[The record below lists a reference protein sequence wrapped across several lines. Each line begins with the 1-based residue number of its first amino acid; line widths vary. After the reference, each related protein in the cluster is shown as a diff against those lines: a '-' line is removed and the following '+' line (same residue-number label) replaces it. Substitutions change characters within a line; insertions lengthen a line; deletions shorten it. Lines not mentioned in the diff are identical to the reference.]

1 MDDARAAELL
11 AAERAR
17 VTEELSRLEAEFR
30 PDAADSAAD
39 EVASGDGA
47 VDLTERTRD
56 LDRIDALRVELAA
69 VERAEARLAAG
80 TFGLSVESGAPISD
94 ARLERIPTAE
104 RTADEQR
111 EFERLGG

>member
-17 VTEELSRLEAEFR
+17 VTEELNRLEAEFR
-30 PDAADSAAD
+30 PDVADSAAD
-39 EVASGDGA
+39 ELASGDGA

-56 LDRIDALRVELAA
+56 LDRIEALRQELAA
-69 VERAEARLAAG
+69 VERADARLATG
-80 TFGLSVESGAPISD
+80 TFGVSIASGKPISD

>member
-11 AAERAR
+11 AAERSR
-17 VTEELSRLEAEFR
+17 VTEELNRLEAEFR
-30 PDAADSAAD
+30 PDAPDSAAD

-56 LDRIDALRVELAA
+56 LDRIEVLRGELAA
-69 VERAEARLAAG
+69 VERAEARLDAG
-80 TFGLSVESGAPISD
+80 TYGLSIESGVRISD